1 MLSKKYRQRR
11 ADSLSPPHYSTR
23 KEYETQQIHIKSLT
37 DNIKNEKD
45 EIARENDP
53 KIKHL

>member
-45 EIARENDP
+45 EIAGESDP